1 MELIFFHAEASFG
14 GLRIGRACERSMS
27 GAGRKSSGFAIG
39 AVLLLVL
46 AVGSWSPLAQRNAV
60 TNYLFRMLVVPVQA
74 SKASTLTA
82 DSPAV
87 GSWTVT
93 QLPPPPLAS
102 SSGAEIG
109 PQRAE
114 NRMHGSGYFAA
125 HAPKVLPLCSF
136 TYFSTLFKS
145 DVNKTRQQTKIWQT
159 WRLSR

>member
-1 MELIFFHAEASFG
+1 
-14 GLRIGRACERSMS
+14 MS

-93 QLPPPPLAS
+93 QLPPPPF
-102 SSGAEIG
+102 GVVE
-109 PQRAE
+109 
-114 NRMHGSGYFAA
+114 
-125 HAPKVLPLCSF
+125 
-136 TYFSTLFKS
+136 
-145 DVNKTRQQTKIWQT
+145 
-159 WRLSR
+159 